1 MIERL
6 IAWLREKEGHRRC
19 GRTALLPGE
28 SAFRPNGISAGVR
41 LVLLGAGCALG
52 SAIAAGTALQPVES
66 AALRPCTP
74 GEREGAALR
83 PWGEIEPVLQLAGWL
98 RGVRLTDWRG
108 RGGRDARRGGLV
120 LRGRRCRGGGGRW
133 QGRCPKTSCRR
144 LSRRGR
150 TACPERPTR
159 YSGVYRRW

>member
-1 MIERL
+1 MVERL
-6 IAWLREKEGHRRC
+6 IDWLREKEGHRRC
-19 GRTALLPGE
+19 GRTALLPGA

-83 PWGEIEPVLQLAGWL
+83 PWGEIGPVLQLAGWL
-98 RGVRLTDWRG
+98 RGGRLTGWRG

-120 LRGRRCRGGGGRW
+120 LRGRRCRGGGRYEGLQNPRM
-133 QGRCPKTSCRR
+133 SCRR
-144 LSRRGR
+144 RSRRGR
-150 TACPERPTR
+150 TVCPGRPTR
-159 YSGVYRRW
+159 CSGGYRRW